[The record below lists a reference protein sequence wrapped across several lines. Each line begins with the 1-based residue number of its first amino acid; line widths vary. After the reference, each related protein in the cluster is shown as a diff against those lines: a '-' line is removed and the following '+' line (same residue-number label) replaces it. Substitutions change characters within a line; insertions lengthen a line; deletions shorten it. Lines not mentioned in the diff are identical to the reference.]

1 LELSDT
7 NVVDHF
13 THSFLKSHNL
23 EFEMI
28 V

>member
-1 LELSDT
+1 NLELNDT

-13 THSFLKSHNL
+13 THSFIESHQI
-23 EFEMI
+23 EFEM